1 MMMYPM
7 RVRQFVLLCPIVL
20 VVGSSLYGQQT
31 SQTKTTKA
39 YPPTLAGSRVEVY
52 KKIGDVRL
60 QAYIYSPVDHKPGD
74 DRPVAVFFFGG
85 GWRAGTPAQFMEHC
99 KHLASRGMVAIAVDY
114 RVSSRHQTKA
124 VDCVSDAKSAIRWVR
139 ENHQRLGVDP
149 KRVLAGGGSAGGHL
163 AACTAVVEKYDETTE
178 NLRISSIPN
187 GLALFNPALVLAPI
201 KGANPL
207 DAERMA
213 GLPGGAKIR
222 NVMQIERDKANVETW
237 YFEMP
242 FPFIAR
248 QLEESAEGRSV
259 DVVHRLARR
268 LTAPRPYLFVM
279 VAKCGHERRRP
290 EQFRIAVDQA
300 GVGFHAIFDS
310 RTTKL
315 MRV

>member
-213 GLPGGAKIR
+213 GLP
-222 NVMQIERDKANVETW
+222 ERMGVAPAELSPYHQLRRGLPPTIIFHGQADSTVPFETVKQ
-237 YFEMP
+237 YSTK
-242 FPFIAR
+242 AR
-248 QLEESAEGRSV
+248 QLGNPCKLIGYPGQEHGFFNHSRGAKGRYEQTLEALDRFLVSIK
-259 DVVHRLARR
+259 
-268 LTAPRPYLFVM
+268 YLPP
-279 VAKCGHERRRP
+279 KR
-290 EQFRIAVDQA
+290 
-300 GVGFHAIFDS
+300 
-310 RTTKL
+310 
-315 MRV
+315 